1 MPPRVHPHVY
11 GMYTLHALQ
20 VRDLEAELRKVR
32 RDGDTDIDYKKA
44 MRDFVNKGRL
54 EKYRISGRTFS
65 SLLEPSPAFS
75 CLL

>member
-1 MPPRVHPHVY
+1 MLVRDS
-11 GMYTLHALQ
+11 GGAAQAASEFLED

-44 MRDFVNKGRL
+44 MRDFVSKGRL

-65 SLLEPSPAFS
+65 SLLPPSPAFS